1 MPQVVDD
8 VAFLVEQLTRR
19 IVELEARV
27 SALEN
32 PSPPSPSRSAS
43 ATTFEPAQSAAA
55 LVRTDSGASGNVIA
69 VLGKAVLAMAGAYL
83 LRAIAES
90 TPSARFPMLLAGIV
104 YACGWMAWAVRTH
117 RTNHLASATYG
128 TTATLI
134 LAPLLYESATK
145 FQLLSIAST
154 SAVLA
159 AFVILVL
166 VLAWHRNLQVLPW
179 VGTLASISTVWILI
193 FSTHDLLP
201 LTCSL
206 LAIASATEVA
216 ACLGHRLSLWAMVAI
231 AADTAVALFVYMMT
245 SPNGVPASYTA
256 VSPTTTVLVSLSL
269 LAIYGGGIVIR
280 SFGELKRISNF
291 EVLQGAL
298 VFVLAS
304 FGATRASQSSAPIL
318 AVLFL
323 ALSLVCYWGA
333 WSRFS
338 EPQQKRNRAVSASW
352 AVLLMLI
359 GVVEIFPPSVG
370 ALVFC
375 LLGIAA
381 VLLHRR
387 NRGLSLALHAS
398 LYLAAAAVLSPFLS
412 YGREAV
418 AGTVPGIPHWTVW
431 IVLASTTFCYCFALN
446 PAGESWR
453 HRMLWIVP
461 AGLTAFGFA
470 ALAISMLHGIVASR
484 FTVTA
489 SHIAG
494 IRTIVTC
501 LVALSLGYCASLLR
515 RPELGWLA
523 YTAVGLGALKLLVE
537 DLRFGNAAS
546 LVVSLVFYGLI
557 LILLPRLLRP
567 VGAKSLPVR

>member
-19 IVELEARV
+19 IAELEARV
-27 SALEN
+27 SALEH
-32 PSPPSPSRSAS
+32 PSLASRS
-43 ATTFEPAQSAAA
+43 QSASTTSFQPEHSAGA
-55 LVRTDSGASGNVIA
+55 LVAMDSSASGNVVA
-69 VLGKAVLAMAGAYL
+69 VLGKSVLAMAGAYL

-90 TPSARFPMLLAGIV
+90 TPSAQFPMLLAGIV

-117 RTNHLASATYG
+117 RTNHFASATYG

-159 AFVILVL
+159 AFVVLVL
-166 VLAWHRNLQVLPW
+166 VLAWHNNLQVLPW
-179 VGTLASISTVWILI
+179 VGTLASISTVWVLI
-193 FSTHDLLP
+193 FSTHALLP
-201 LTCSL
+201 LTCSV
-206 LAIASATEVA
+206 LAIAFATEVA
-216 ACLGHRLSLWAMVAI
+216 ACLDHRLSLWAMVAI
-231 AADTAVALFVYMMT
+231 AADAAVALFIYVMT
-245 SPNGVPASYTA
+245 SPDGVPASYTA
-256 VSPTTTVLVSLSL
+256 VNPTTTVLVSLSL
-269 LAIYGGGIVIR
+269 LAIYGGGIAIR

-298 VFVLAS
+298 VFVLANL
-304 FGATRASQSSAPIL
+304 GATRASQSAAPIL

-338 EPQQKRNRAVSASW
+338 TPQQKRNRAVSASW
-352 AVLLMLI
+352 AVVLMLI
-359 GVVEIFPPSVG
+359 GIVEIFPPSVG

-375 LLGIAA
+375 LLGIGA

-387 NRGLSLALHAS
+387 NGGLSLALHAS
-398 LYLAAAAVLSPFLS
+398 LYLGAAAVLSPFLS
-412 YGREAV
+412 YGREAL
-418 AGTVPGIPHWTVW
+418 AGTVPSLPHWTVW
-431 IVLASTTFCYCFALN
+431 PVLAFTLFCYSIAPY
-446 PAGESWR
+446 PAGASWR
-453 HRMLWIVP
+453 HRMLWIIP
-461 AGLTAFGFA
+461 AGLTAVGFA
-470 ALAISMLHGIVASR
+470 ALAVGLLHALVASR
-484 FTVTA
+484 FAVTA

-501 LVALSLGYCASLLR
+501 LVALSLGYCASLLK

-523 YTAVGLGALKLLVE
+523 YAAVGLGALKLLLE
-537 DLRFGNAAS
+537 DLRFGNAAT
-546 LVVSLVFYGLI
+546 LVVSLLFYGLI
-557 LILLPRLLRP
+557 LVLLPRLLRP
-567 VGAKSLPVR
+567 LTASKAS